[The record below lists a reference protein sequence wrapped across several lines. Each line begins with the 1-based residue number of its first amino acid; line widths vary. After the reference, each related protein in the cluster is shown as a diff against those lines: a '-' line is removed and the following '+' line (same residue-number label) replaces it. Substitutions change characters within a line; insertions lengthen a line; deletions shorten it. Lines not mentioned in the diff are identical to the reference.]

1 MFAGFNSESGKI
13 KMKNDETY
21 QTDKFGDLLTKI
33 THYNYMEA
41 GDLIKALRAV
51 VELHKPTPEAVFV
64 SEIEC
69 KPCDSA
75 YPCPTIQAIEKELG

>member
-1 MFAGFNSESGKI
+1 MTH
-13 KMKNDETY
+13 DETY
-21 QTDKFGDLLTKI
+21 QTNKFGDLLMLVTGG
-33 THYNYMEA
+33 TNHTMAEEHLLYR
-41 GDLIKALRAV
+41 KALRAV

>member
-1 MFAGFNSESGKI
+1 MTH
-13 KMKNDETY
+13 DETY
-21 QTDKFGDLLTKI
+21 QTDKFGNLLMLVTGG
-33 THYNYMEA
+33 TNHTMAEEHLLYR
-41 GDLIKALRAV
+41 KALRAV

-75 YPCPTIQAIEKELG
+75 YPCQTIQAIEKELG

>member
-1 MFAGFNSESGKI
+1 MGI
-13 KMKNDETY
+13 MTHDE
-21 QTDKFGDLLTKI
+21 LLMLVTGGTNHTMAEEHLLYRKV
-33 THYNYMEA
+33 
-41 GDLIKALRAV
+41 LRAI

>member
-1 MFAGFNSESGKI
+1 MT
-13 KMKNDETY
+13 NDKTY
-21 QTDKFGDLLTKI
+21 QTDKFGDLLMLVTGG
-33 THYNYMEA
+33 TNHTMAEEHLLYR
-41 GDLIKALRAV
+41 KALRAV

-75 YPCPTIQAIEKELG
+75 YPCPTIQAIEKELK

>member
-1 MFAGFNSESGKI
+1 MT
-13 KMKNDETY
+13 NDKTY
-21 QTDKFGDLLTKI
+21 QTDKFGDLLMLVTGG
-33 THYNYMEA
+33 TNHTMAEEHLLYR
-41 GDLIKALRAV
+41 KALRAV